1 MAPHTF
7 QQAADS
13 RIAGVFM
20 LIFALIMMIAPFVIS
35 KIANIG
41 RRPWP
46 SYRREAVQV
55 RPRAM
60 LSAPPRIAA

>member
-13 RIAGVFM
+13 RIADAFLLMV
-20 LIFALIMMIAPFVIS
+20 ALILMIAPFVIS
-35 KIANIG
+35 IIANIG

-46 SYRREAVQV
+46 SYRREAIA
-55 RPRAM
+55 RPRA
-60 LSAPPRIAA
+60 LLAAPARIA